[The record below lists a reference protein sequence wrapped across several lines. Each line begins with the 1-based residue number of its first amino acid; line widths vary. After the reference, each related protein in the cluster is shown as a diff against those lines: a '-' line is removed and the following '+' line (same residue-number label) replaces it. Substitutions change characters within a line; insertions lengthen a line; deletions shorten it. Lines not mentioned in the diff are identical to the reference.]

1 MTLLTRFAYIVFL
14 FIAFGITPPNS
25 ISQET
30 GSQDI
35 DSESIAD
42 LQKMFDFIS
51 RIRNNQCYRG
61 IQL

>member
-1 MTLLTRFAYIVFL
+1 MILLTRITYIVFL
-14 FIAFGITPPNS
+14 FLVLGFTTTNS

-51 RIRNNQCYRG
+51 ESEKISVTT
-61 IQL
+61 